1 MNNNK
6 FSGKMKSLIA
16 LAAVVLL
23 SSVGVNVADVD
34 LPFISGNDTKIEQ
47 SVDNNSD
54 QQEAVEEDAYEEDA
68 ADESQTAIEYEF
80 KNDQLLKQHWD
91 KHGDEFDY
99 DSIDEYVA
107 GANRVINSKDALHK
121 LEKEDG
127 DDVYY
132 LEDSNEF
139 VIVSTNGYIRTYFK
153 PSSGKRY
160 FDRQ

>member
-1 MNNNK
+1 
-6 FSGKMKSLIA
+6 MKSLIA

-34 LPFISGNDTKIEQ
+34 LPFLSNNDTKIEQ
-47 SVDNNSD
+47 SVDQKD
-54 QQEAVEEDAYEEDA
+54 QDQKTEEASTEEVYAEP
-68 ADESQTAIEYEF
+68 EYEF
-80 KNDQLLKQHWD
+80 KNEQLLKQHWD

-99 DSIDEYVA
+99 DSIEEYVA

-121 LEKEDG
+121 YEKEDG

-132 LEDSNEF
+132 LEETNEF
-139 VIVSTNGYIRTYFK
+139 VILSTKGYIRTYFK

>member
-80 KNDQLLKQHWD
+80 KNDKLLKQHWD

>member
-23 SSVGVNVADVD
+23 SSVGVNVADID
-34 LPFISGNDTKIEQ
+34 LPFISDNDTKIEQ
-47 SVDNNSD
+47 TVDNNN
-54 QQEAVEEDAYEEDA
+54 QQETSDEDVAGEDIS
-68 ADESQTAIEYEF
+68 DESQAAIEYEF

-99 DSIDEYVA
+99 DTIDEYVA

-160 FDRQ
+160 FDKQ